1 MVSPVAIEILLER
14 VHTLLDRGETGTVID
29 ILRSLHPADSSE
41 ILFLIPADAQ
51 NLILQE
57 LPWEEVADVL
67 EELDQ
72 EEMVEVVHSLPSP
85 NWLTYSMRWNRT
97 WRPI

>member
-14 VHTLLDRGETGTVID
+14 VHTLLDRGETSTVID
-29 ILRSLHPADSSE
+29 ILRRLHPADSSE
-41 ILFLIPADAQ
+41 ILFLIPPDAQ

-72 EEMVEVVHSLPSP
+72 EEMVEVVHSLTVKRIACLAS
-85 NWLTYSMRWNRT
+85 SR
-97 WRPI
+97 

>member
-29 ILRSLHPADSSE
+29 ILRRLHPADSSK
-41 ILFLIPADAQ
+41 ILFLIPPDAQ

-57 LPWEEVADVL
+57 LP
-67 EELDQ
+67 
-72 EEMVEVVHSLPSP
+72 
-85 NWLTYSMRWNRT
+85 
-97 WRPI
+97 